1 MYLGNVH
8 IKAKGHGDLMCYLAR
23 FRSNKE
29 CLIVANYLNNLSHQ
43 PLPYCSN
50 LPPPDFYHPKIPFFS
65 FFSSFFFHYMFS
77 NTFWVHTLI
86 MLLSLYFPL
95 TTFKNCSNQMFSC
108 PYAITKSCL
117 PNQSGKLIFEEL
129 KQDNYC
135 PSELSLKPNTS
146 PNVSF
151 TQKLGLYLSDWF
163 QE

>member
-1 MYLGNVH
+1 MPDRG
-8 IKAKGHGDLMCYLAR
+8 K
-23 FRSNKE
+23 
-29 CLIVANYLNNLSHQ
+29 LSQ
-43 PLPYCSN
+43 LFISPTITILFLSPSSRLLSPQN
-50 LPPPDFYHPKIPFFS
+50 TFFQLFQLFFFS
-65 FFSSFFFHYMFS
+65 LHVFKYFLGSY
-77 NTFWVHTLI
+77 T